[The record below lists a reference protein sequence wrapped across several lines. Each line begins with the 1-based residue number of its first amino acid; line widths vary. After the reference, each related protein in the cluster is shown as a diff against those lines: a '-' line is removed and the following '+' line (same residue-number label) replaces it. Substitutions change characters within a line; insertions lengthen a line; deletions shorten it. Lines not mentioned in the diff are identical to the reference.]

1 MVFKNINVVFSLC
14 FYFFDF
20 FFQVSALSF
29 YLFYIFFFLVSYVF
43 SMHYLMCYF
52 SFSCFLIVL
61 NVLVHQVN
69 VTEVE
74 GSVEI
79 EQ

>member
-1 MVFKNINVVFSLC
+1 
-14 FYFFDF
+14 
-20 FFQVSALSF
+20 
-29 YLFYIFFFLVSYVF
+29 
-43 SMHYLMCYF
+43 MCYF
-52 SFSCFLIVL
+52 GFSAFWIVS

-74 GSVEI
+74 VSIGI